1 MHAER
6 KLWILWNLHNNNY
19 IYSKYIYE
27 WICNK
32 LWYNNNMYCILYR
45 SFHHSSTFHHDLQYH
60 VCKAKNFMFSSTFGL
75 HPSSESVSCKEIEAP
90 MIFAFCCAVAKHS
103 DFFWS
108 FVSQSTLCTN
118 LRFQKKPGVGTHLNA
133 NLANMHTDTKT
144 KNSKHSNFMVELW
157 AHSCKTCKGSPL
169 LSLCFTLCMLKPWL
183 VPWGH
188 LQGMPLGGT
197 LVLEISRLCKY
208 QHLTPM
214 PWPTH
219 DHWSQPLWRMF
230 FSPGN
235 GRVGPYWL
243 LHLWSRS
250 MSDLRM
256 AEKSWRSWR

>member
-1 MHAER
+1 MRGKSPDSRNVKAKCMPNGNCGYYE
-6 KLWILWNLHNNNY
+6 
-19 IYSKYIYE
+19 IYTIIIIYTVNIYE

-32 LWYNNNMYCILYR
+32 LWYNNYMYCILYR

-169 LSLCFTLCMLKPWL
+169 SPALSFAAW
-183 VPWGH
+183 V
-188 LQGMPLGGT
+188 
-197 LVLEISRLCKY
+197 IS
-208 QHLTPM
+208 
-214 PWPTH
+214 
-219 DHWSQPLWRMF
+219 SG
-230 FSPGN
+230 S
-235 GRVGPYWL
+235 
-243 LHLWSRS
+243 
-250 MSDLRM
+250 
-256 AEKSWRSWR
+256 